1 MEGRTH
7 HSALLLS
14 RKDVERVL
22 TPIEAVRAVENAYRE
37 VGLGTA
43 VVPSRLRVDMDRYG
57 GNMLVMPAYLTG
69 ANALATKLVTTHL
82 NNHKLGLPTVIATI
96 ILIDPENGL
105 PLAILDGTY
114 ITAIRTGA
122 AGAVA
127 AKYLS
132 REDASTATIAGTGV
146 QGRAQILALTEVRR
160 IKKVFAYDLD
170 AERCRKFVEEM
181 NNCVDSDFTV
191 TDNLENAVRESD
203 IVVTAT
209 TSSKPIIKGE
219 WLSSGCHVTG
229 IGSHA
234 PDAREL
240 DEEVM
245 KRASKIVLDT
255 WDAKNV
261 GDLSYPI
268 SKGILREEDIYSDI
282 GTIVAGRKPGR
293 TSVNEIT
300 VFKSVGTA
308 VADVSSA
315 FRTYELAKLK
325 GIGSSIDLG
334 NLTNET

>member
-1 MEGRTH
+1 MESRKA
-7 HSALLLS
+7 HSVLLLS

-37 VGLGTA
+37 VGLGTV
-43 VVPSRLRVDMDRYG
+43 VVPSRLRLDMDRYA
-57 GNMLVMPAYLTG
+57 GNMLVMPAYLAG
-69 ANALATKLVTTHL
+69 VNALGTKLVTTHL
-82 NNHKLGLPTVIATI
+82 NNHKLGLPTVIGTI
-96 ILIDPENGL
+96 ILNDPENGL
-105 PLAILDGTY
+105 PIAILDGTY

-122 AGAVA
+122 AGAVG

-146 QGRAQILALTEVRR
+146 QGRAQIVALTEVRR
-160 IKKVFAYDLD
+160 IKKVFAYDVD
-170 AERCRKFVEEM
+170 TERCREFVEEM
-181 NNCVDSDFTV
+181 KNHVNSDFAV

-229 IGSHA
+229 IGSHT

-245 KRASKIVLDT
+245 KKASKIVLDT
-255 WDAKNV
+255 WDAKKV

-282 GTIVAGRKPGR
+282 GAIVAGRKPGR
-293 TSVNEIT
+293 ASAEEIT

-315 FRTYELAKLK
+315 FRTYQLAKLM
-325 GIGSSIDLG
+325 GIGSSIDL
-334 NLTNET
+334 

>member
-1 MEGRTH
+1 MEGRKH

-14 RKDVERVL
+14 RKDVEHVL

-43 VVPSRLRVDMDRYG
+43 IVPSRLRVDMDRYS
-57 GNMLVMPAYLTG
+57 GNILVMPAYLTG
-69 ANALATKLVTTHL
+69 ANALGTKLVTTHL
-82 NNHKLGLPTVIATI
+82 DNHRLGLPTVIGTI
-96 ILIDPENGL
+96 ILNDPENGC

-132 REDASTATIAGTGV
+132 REDSSTVTLAGTGV
-146 QGRAQILALTEVRR
+146 QGRMQIIALNEVRR
-160 IKKVFAYDLD
+160 IKKVFAYDVD
-170 AERCRKFVEEM
+170 AQRCREFVAEM
-181 NNCVDSDFTV
+181 KKHVDADFAV

-209 TSSKPIIKGE
+209 TSSNPIIKGE
-219 WLSSGCHVTG
+219 WLSTGCHVTG
-229 IGSHA
+229 IGSHT

-245 KRASKIVLDT
+245 KKASKIVLDT
-255 WDAKNV
+255 WDAKKV
-261 GDLSYPI
+261 GDLAFPI

-293 TSVNEIT
+293 TSANEIT

-308 VADVSSA
+308 AADVSSA
-315 FRTYELAKLK
+315 LRTYQLAKQM
-325 GIGSSIDLG
+325 GIGSNIDLW
-334 NLTNET
+334 NI